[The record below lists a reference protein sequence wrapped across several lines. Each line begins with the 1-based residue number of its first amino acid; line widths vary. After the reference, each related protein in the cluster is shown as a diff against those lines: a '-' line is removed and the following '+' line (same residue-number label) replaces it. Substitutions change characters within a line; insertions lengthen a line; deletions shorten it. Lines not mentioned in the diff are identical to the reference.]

1 MVLLVECY
9 STGAPEGTCNTLAP
23 DPIKHEAGLQTIQSP
38 YVLDIETFTDGKG
51 GYHYEPGKTYRC
63 KYSTSETL
71 KIKSMHGMHLVQP

>member
-23 DPIKHEAGLQTIQSP
+23 NPIKHEAGLQTIQSP

-63 KYSTSETL
+63 KYR
-71 KIKSMHGMHLVQP
+71 VQVKPE